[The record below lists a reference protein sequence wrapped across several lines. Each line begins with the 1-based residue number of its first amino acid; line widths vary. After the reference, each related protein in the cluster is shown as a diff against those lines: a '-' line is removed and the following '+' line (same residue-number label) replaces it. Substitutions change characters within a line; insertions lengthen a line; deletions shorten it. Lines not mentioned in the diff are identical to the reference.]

1 VSERVRD
8 ESERVRDEERKKKE
22 KKESKRES
30 ERKRK
35 CVRWGRAAAL
45 GLQARRPVRVG
56 LTAY

>member
-1 VSERVRD
+1 MSERVRD

-22 KKESKRES
+22 SKRES
-30 ERKRK
+30 ERKRE

-56 LTAY
+56 LTAH